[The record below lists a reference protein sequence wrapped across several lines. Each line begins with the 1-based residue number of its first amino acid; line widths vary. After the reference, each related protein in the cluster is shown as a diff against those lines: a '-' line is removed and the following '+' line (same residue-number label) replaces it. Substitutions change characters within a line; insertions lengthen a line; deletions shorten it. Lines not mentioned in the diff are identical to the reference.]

1 MKLDIKTLALLKR
14 FNTLLE
20 PAITEG
26 TIGVEEDKLVTNT
39 LRRPQFYRT
48 EIKDQLENI
57 DKTYTPHTY
66 RLFEQLYELTGTR
79 TT

>member
-1 MKLDIKTLALLKR
+1 MDTRYIDTVEAFR
-14 FNTLLE
+14 ELLE
-20 PAITEG
+20 ASSAEG
-26 TIGVEEDKLVTNT
+26 TIGVEEGKLVNNT
-39 LRRPQFYRT
+39 LRRPQFYRS

-66 RLFEQLYELTGTR
+66 RLFEQLYELTGTG